1 MMKKTTKFIL
11 LCILFTSSLSLNG
24 ICTRNIS
31 TLAYFS
37 DSDYDTGNM
46 LTAGIWGSEADS
58 LEITDSK
65 VWPNRKPSSYKPS
78 LELEVT
84 GFRNVTIDKIQVSW
98 INSSKDRCITKI
110 GIESDDDFFN
120 GSELSGDIR
129 LSGDIIDGT
138 NYLLMKDSYPTISFY
153 FNNTVSDNLPFT
165 VNITMG
171 DGSTVENYTA
181 TL

>member
-1 MMKKTTKFIL
+1 MMKKTNKFIL
-11 LCILFTSSLSLNG
+11 FCILFTSSLSLNV

-37 DSDYDTGNM
+37 DSDYGTGNM
-46 LTAGIWGSEADS
+46 LNAGIWGSEADS
-58 LEITDSK
+58 FEITDSK
-65 VWPNRKPSSYKPS
+65 VWPNRKPSSNKPS

-98 INSSKDRCITKI
+98 INSSKDRCIIKI
-110 GIESDDDFFN
+110 GIESDDDFFI
-120 GSELSGDIR
+120 GSG

-138 NYLLMKDSYPTISFY
+138 NYLLMKDSYQTISFY